1 MQDSGNTFL
10 EKQVD
15 PIIRSRDSKPKG
27 AFPRIIAITSGK
39 GGVGKTN
46 ITLNLAISL
55 ARLNKRV
62 CVFDADLGLANINI
76 LLGVNPEF
84 DIQHVISGEKEITDI
99 IMHTP
104 EGIQIIPGGSGI
116 QQLSDINKGQLKQLI
131 RSFEKLVKNLDYL
144 FIDTS
149 AGIATNVL
157 SFVMAAQESIV
168 VVTKEPTS
176 LTDAY
181 ALIKV
186 VSGMGHKKKINIL
199 VNMVNSPEFAT
210 KIFQKL
216 FQVCKKHLN
225 IELSYS
231 GSVLMDLNITNAVC
245 QQKPVLTLYPKTSS
259 SKDFAALA
267 YLINN
272 KPTVRAE
279 TSEAVVSFWI
289 RALKILKA
297 PLRKP
302 KPLISNK
309 KPFDKSPGAERNNGV
324 SEVVRKIAE
333 MIVKNKFTTND
344 FLNFN
349 EMDSSYIKNLD
360 LFINEYYQFQEM
372 RNLIGKDKFFIEL
385 DLDNRVNEE

>member
-1 MQDSGNTFL
+1 MKDSANTFS
-10 EKQVD
+10 EKQVG
-15 PIIRSRDSKPKG
+15 PIARSWDSKPKG

-76 LLGVNPEF
+76 LLGINPEF
-84 DIQHVISGEKEITDI
+84 DIQHVISGEKKIADI
-99 IMHTP
+99 ILRTP

-116 QQLSDINKGQLKQLI
+116 QQLSDINKGQLKKLI
-131 RSFEKLVKNLDYL
+131 INFEALVKDLDYL

-149 AGIATNVL
+149 AGIAYSVL
-157 SFVMAAQESIV
+157 AFVMAAQESIV
-168 VVTKEPTS
+168 VVTREPTS

-186 VSGMGHKKKINIL
+186 ISGMGHKKKINIL
-199 VNMVNSPEFAT
+199 VNMVKSPEFAT
-210 KIFQKL
+210 KIYQKL
-216 FQVCKKHLN
+216 FQACKKHLN
-225 IELSYS
+225 IELNYS

-259 SKDFAALA
+259 SRDFAALA
-267 YLINN
+267 YLIDN
-272 KPTVRAE
+272 KPTGKAE
-279 TSEAVVSFWI
+279 TSEAVTNFWI
-289 RALKILKA
+289 RALKILKI

-302 KPLISNK
+302 KPIIS
-309 KPFDKSPGAERNNGV
+309 DKIQHAKSSGVERNNGV
-324 SEVVRKIAE
+324 SEVVFKIAE
-333 MIVKNKFTTND
+333 MIVKNKFTTKD

-360 LFINEYYQFQEM
+360 LFINEYFQFQEL
-372 RNLIGKDKFFIEL
+372 RNITGKDKFFIEL
-385 DLDNRVNEE
+385 DLDNRANEE